1 MKFEN
6 ISEDVLDRIAYRFKL
21 LGEPMRLRIIKTLR
35 NGEQCVQD
43 LVEATGAGQANVSKH
58 LRMLSDEGVIN
69 RRKEGLYVYYSIA
82 DEGLIAI
89 CNQMCT
95 SLQDQM
101 DAMHQAFNS
110 QKGNE

>member
-1 MKFEN
+1 MKFEE

-21 LGEPMRLRIIKTLR
+21 LGEPMRLRIIKKLR
-35 NGEQCVQD
+35 DGEQCVQD

-82 DEGLIAI
+82 DKGLIAI
-89 CNQMCT
+89 CNQMCE
-95 SLQDQM
+95 SLHDQM
-101 DAMHQAFNS
+101 DAMHKAF
-110 QKGNE
+110 KNED